1 MQNGEFE
8 LPEGSYSVS
17 DIQDYFDH
25 KKHETSTTNLPIH
38 APMQNDKFV
47 LPGVSY
53 SVSDIQNYI
62 E

>member
-1 MQNGEFE
+1 MQNDEFE

-38 APMQNDKFV
+38 APTQNDKFV

-62 E
+62 K